1 METFESWAGGE
12 RERERKKK
20 KKGRKK
26 TGSGG
31 FSFDLFVSFSDE
43 IKLLGQNQTQVCFF
57 FFVPLLLTHLI
68 RRTAESLPH
77 PNRTSPVFFFFFFNY
92 YYSNRVQRKAGA
104 GGRIMSF

>member
-1 METFESWAGGE
+1 MGWRHLSPGPAERE

-20 KKGRKK
+20 RKKK

-43 IKLLGQNQTQVCFF
+43 IKLLGQNQTQGF

-77 PNRTSPVFFFFFFNY
+77 PNRTSPVFFFFFLNY
-92 YYSNRVQRKAGA
+92 YYSDRVQRKAGA